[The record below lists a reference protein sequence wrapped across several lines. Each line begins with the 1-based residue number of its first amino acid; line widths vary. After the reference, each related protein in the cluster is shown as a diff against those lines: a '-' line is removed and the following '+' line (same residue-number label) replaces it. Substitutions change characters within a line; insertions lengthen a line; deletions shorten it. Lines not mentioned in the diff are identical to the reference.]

1 MVRQKLKWILQV
13 LTLLAVGMACE
24 TTIASVYLIAIQN
37 KSVIGNVGISFLI
50 ILSVCGGVSV
60 AQSFVIFALEYYKAS
75 YTIAFAKENRPQLY
89 IDQFHK
95 NIDLVKL
102 VFFFNL
108 AVTWSWLQIYFYG
121 D

>member
-1 MVRQKLKWILQV
+1 MLAVSEFYLLFLVVQVVTIVIVVSTLLYVVRIKMVRQKLKWILQV

-24 TTIASVYLIAIQN
+24 TTIASVYLIAVRN

-75 YTIAFAKENRPQLY
+75 YTIAFAKENRP
-89 IDQFHK
+89 
-95 NIDLVKL
+95 
-102 VFFFNL
+102 
-108 AVTWSWLQIYFYG
+108 
-121 D
+121 